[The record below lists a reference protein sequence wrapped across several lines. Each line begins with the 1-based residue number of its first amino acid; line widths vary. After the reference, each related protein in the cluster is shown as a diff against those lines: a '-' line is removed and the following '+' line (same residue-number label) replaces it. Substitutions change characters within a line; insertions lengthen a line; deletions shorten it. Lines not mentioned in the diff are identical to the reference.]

1 MRIFEAHFTE
11 QQRQFGEL
19 CCFKKERYKMEA
31 IIGFIT
37 DLYHTDTVQY
47 IIEAVVKM
55 LLAVLC
61 SGIIGFEREHSHRPA
76 GFRTHI
82 LVAVGS
88 ALVMMTSKYVF
99 LEYQGLGTF
108 DPTRLG
114 AQVISGIGFLGAGT
128 ILREG
133 FSVKGL
139 TTAASLWAVS
149 CIGLA
154 VGSGY
159 YIGAFITT
167 IVIYLTLNTFK
178 RFILRGNPSKN
189 IYIEAEN
196 MTKQAADVGAIIKRY
211 GGNLHTL
218 EILYADSNSSK
229 RKSDSIV
236 MKAVVFPRD
245 EEGLNMTISAIRALD
260 GIRDLYID

>member
-1 MRIFEAHFTE
+1 MNSLLPFFDYLRELNFAALFVKIVLSVF
-11 QQRQFGEL
+11 FG
-19 CCFKKERYKMEA
+19 
-31 IIGFIT
+31 
-37 DLYHTDTVQY
+37 
-47 IIEAVVKM
+47 
-55 LLAVLC
+55 
-61 SGIIGFEREHSHRPA
+61 GIIGIGRGQKHRAA
-76 GFRTHI
+76 GCRTYMIVCLGATLTMI
-82 LVAVGS
+82 LSQYEAHMLTVWA
-88 ALVMMTSKYVF
+88 
-99 LEYQGLGTF
+99 
-108 DPTRLG
+108 DRLPFIVSTDVSRFG
-114 AQVISGIGFLGAGT
+114 AQVIKGIGFLGAGT

-154 VGSGY
+154 VGAGY
-159 YIGAFITT
+159 YIGALVSTV
-167 IVIYLTLNTFK
+167 VIYLTLNTFK
-178 RFILRGNPSKN
+178 RFIIRGNPSKN

-218 EILYADSNSSK
+218 EILYADTSSTK

-245 EEGLNMTISAIRALD
+245 EEGLNLTISAIRSLE

>member
-1 MRIFEAHFTE
+1 MDAVKDFVISI
-11 QQRQFGEL
+11 
-19 CCFKKERYKMEA
+19 YN
-31 IIGFIT
+31 I
-37 DLYHTDTVQY
+37 DSVQY
-47 IIEAVVKM
+47 VIDAVIKM
-55 LLAVLC
+55 VLAVLF

-88 ALVMMTSKYVF
+88 TLVMMTSKFVF
-99 LEYQGLGTF
+99 LEYQGVVTV

-154 VGSGY
+154 VGAGY
-159 YIGAFITT
+159 YIGALVTT
-167 IVIYLTLNTFK
+167 LVIYITLNTLK
-178 RFILRGNPSKN
+178 RFVAKGNPSRN
-189 IYIEAEN
+189 LYIEADN
-196 MTKQAADVGAIIKRY
+196 LSRQAADIGAIIKRY

-218 EILYADSNSSK
+218 EVLYADSVSTK
-229 RKSDSIV
+229 RKSDSVV
-236 MKAVVFPRD
+236 MKAIVFPKD
-245 EEGLNMTISAIRALD
+245 EESLNMTISAIRSLE

>member
-1 MRIFEAHFTE
+1 METIKDFLVGLYEI
-11 QQRQFGEL
+11 GE
-19 CCFKKERYKMEA
+19 
-31 IIGFIT
+31 
-37 DLYHTDTVQY
+37 VQY
-47 IIEAVVKM
+47 IIDAVVKM
-55 LLAVLC
+55 ALAVLF
-61 SGIIGFEREHSHRPA
+61 SGVIGYEREHSHRPA

-88 ALVMMTSKYVF
+88 ALVMMTSSYVF
-99 LEYQGLGTF
+99 REYEGLGTF

-154 VGSGY
+154 VGAGY
-159 YIGAFITT
+159 YIGALVSTV
-167 IVIYLTLNTFK
+167 VIYLTLNTFK
-178 RFILRGNPSKN
+178 RFIIRGNPSKN

-211 GGNLHTL
+211 GGILHTL
-218 EILYADSNSSK
+218 EILYADTNQSK
-229 RKSDSIV
+229 RKGDSIV

-245 EEGLNMTISAIRALD
+245 EEGLNLTISAIRALE

>member
-1 MRIFEAHFTE
+1 MM
-11 QQRQFGEL
+11 EL
-19 CCFKKERYKMEA
+19 RELTLLSVPVR
-31 IIGFIT
+31 
-37 DLYHTDTVQY
+37 
-47 IIEAVVKM
+47 
-55 LLAVLC
+55 LLAVVIA
-61 SGIIGFEREHSHRPA
+61 SGIIGLERGLKNRAA
-76 GFRTHI
+76 GFRTYM
-82 LVAVGS
+82 LVSIGACMIMMINQYAYQFYGVG
-88 ALVMMTSKYVF
+88 
-99 LEYQGLGTF
+99 
-108 DPTRLG
+108 DPVRMG

>member
-1 MRIFEAHFTE
+1 M
-11 QQRQFGEL
+11 
-19 CCFKKERYKMEA
+19 KEMLVEFFSISYVSDL
-31 IIGFIT
+31 T
-37 DLYHTDTVQY
+37 DAVIKLVL
-47 IIEAVVKM
+47 AVVF
-55 LLAVLC
+55 
-61 SGIIGFEREHSHRPA
+61 SGIIGYEREHSHRPA

-88 ALVMMTSKYVF
+88 AIVMMTSAYVF
-99 LEYQGLGTF
+99 RQYEGLTNV

-154 VGSGY
+154 VGAGY
-159 YIGAFITT
+159 YMGALVATLF
-167 IVIYLTLNTFK
+167 IYLTLNTFK
-178 RFILRGNPSKN
+178 RFIARSTPSKN

-196 MTKQAADVGAIIKRY
+196 MSKQAAEIGAIIKRY

-218 EILYADSNSSK
+218 EVLYADSSPTK

-245 EEGLNMTISAIRALD
+245 ADSLNLTISAIRALE
-260 GIRDLYID
+260 GIRDLYVD

>member
-1 MRIFEAHFTE
+1 MQAVRDFLFDIYNITE
-11 QQRQFGEL
+11 
-19 CCFKKERYKMEA
+19 
-31 IIGFIT
+31 
-37 DLYHTDTVQY
+37 VQY
-47 IIEAVVKM
+47 TLDAAVKM
-55 LLAVLC
+55 ILTVIF
-61 SGIIGFEREHSHRPA
+61 SGVIGYEREHSHRPA

-88 ALVMMTSKYVF
+88 TLVMLTSKYVF
-99 LEYQGLGTF
+99 IEYEGLANF

-159 YIGAFITT
+159 YVGALITT
-167 IVIYLTLNTFK
+167 LVIYATLNTLK
-178 RFILRGNPSKN
+178 RFVAKGNHSKN

-196 MTKQAADVGAIIKRY
+196 LSRQASDIGAIIKRY

-218 EILYADSNSSK
+218 EVLYADSSSTK

-236 MKAVVFPRD
+236 MKAIVFPRD
-245 EEGLNMTISAIRALD
+245 EESLNLTISAIRALD
-260 GIRDLYID
+260 GIRDIYID